1 MNITFF
7 FLLFEKFEED
17 ILILL
22 FLIDLFVIF
31 ELITILS
38 INYGNYITDDSQL
51 KRWICQHTYCGSILV
66 GIF

>member
-1 MNITFF
+1 MNIKLFL
-7 FLLFEKFEED
+7 LLFEKFEED

-38 INYGNYITDDSQL
+38 VNYENYMTDDSQL
-51 KRWICQHTYCGSILV
+51 KRWICQHTYCGSILF